1 MELFG
6 GDPTRTVGD
15 LGIVEPFLGLA
26 IEHRLN
32 DAPFPTD
39 IPIPSSPPT
48 ITTTTNPSFTSPGG
62 RTLGAAPTTFT
73 PLNRP
78 RSSSPRHTQTLN
90 LGSSDDE
97 DLGASRGN
105 KGKEVVVAG
114 TGMLPGAYPRSPT
127 GVRSSSA
134 ERFGERKM
142 GSFNARFTQPAKEDR
157 VKGTTG
163 LNNLGTPPLPP
174 TLPLPFHCFYVLF
187 GF

>member
-1 MELFG
+1 LELFG

-26 IEHRLN
+26 IEHRL
-32 DAPFPTD
+32 DDTTPFPTD

-48 ITTTTNPSFTSPGG
+48 TTTINPSFISPGG

-97 DLGASRGN
+97 DLGGARGN
-105 KGKEVVVAG
+105 KGKEVVMAG
-114 TGMLPGAYPRSPT
+114 TGMLPGTYPRSPT

-142 GSFNARFTQPAKEDR
+142 GSFNARFTQPAKEER

-163 LNNLGTPPLPP
+163 LNNLGKPSAPPCRSL
-174 TLPLPFHCFYVLF
+174 CVLWF